1 MATQRLTLLPT
12 APTVDTAYVFPAS
25 GGGNTYKISTGEL
38 AGWISSKDVNLKSNN
53 YTVTTQDQK
62 SLMSFYGG
70 GSYNLVIPS
79 HSEDPIPVGTII
91 DVTNNGTSIVYI
103 SATQYSPAVGFQ
115 IVGLMNYTGQ
125 SSVNE
130 NSVSVG
136 LGNPSWGPAI
146 EANPTDYEIVFNGGL
161 IATITGAS
169 GTASAGAQWTFTGTW
184 PANVSGAPLTIRSK
198 NYSPGNV
205 GVSLNSPEG
214 FYVVNYG
221 LASLIKVANNQ
232 WVLSGNLSYHPDRY
246 FGNVGLLAH
255 MSGTDGASSFVDSS
269 NSPKTMNVYGE
280 VKTLS
285 TQYKYGPTSAYF
297 NGGWNALTLGGS
309 DDFNFGSGDFTIEL
323 WTLVDAYNANSSRLI
338 QSRDG
343 DYHSGFNIGIG
354 PNGMLGV
361 YVSSNGNNWDVISD
375 ATSLGIVPLNTW
387 THIAF
392 TRKNGV
398 FLIFVNGNIVY
409 SKTSSASLYYNS
421 TDTIIIGGQTNAY
434 GPNRSLNGYIDE
446 VRITKGEGRYSQPF
460 QLNNIPYPDLSVSF
474 NVQPKLVP
482 GLRLWL
488 DANDS
493 TSLYDSVSGGSNVV
507 ADSSI
512 ARWEDVSGE
521 NNHAIQNDS
530 DKRPLRKVSSRN
542 SKDTVLFDGSN
553 DCFVVPNFWL
563 QSHFSVFIV
572 QTSLASSGT
581 KFWLEHGPNL
591 NSNPGFY
598 FQGINGAI
606 WAVRRGSNIHEGDTN
621 TLANGTDWIGDSWSL
636 ASFVYNGAGYVYK
649 NGVLVTS
656 QSHSGSTLSNTILTD
671 TLNIASRNQNSI
683 FLNGSIAEIIIYD
696 KPLPNLYRIGIE
708 KYLKNKWNIS

>member
-12 APTVDTAYVFPAS
+12 APTVDTGYIFPAS

-38 AGWISSKDVNLKSNN
+38 AGWISSKDVNLKSDN
-53 YTVTTQDQK
+53 YTVTTRDQK

-91 DVTNNGTSIVYI
+91 DVTNNGTSIVHI

-115 IVGLMNYTGQ
+115 IANLMNYAGQ
-125 SSVNE
+125 SGVSE

-146 EANPTDYEIVFNGGL
+146 QSNPTDYEIVFNGGL
-161 IATITGAS
+161 VATITGAS
-169 GTASAGAQWTFTGTW
+169 GTASPGAQWTFTGTW

-255 MSGTDGASSFVDSS
+255 MSGSDGGSSFIDSS
-269 NSPKTMNVYGE
+269 NSPKTINVYGE

-285 TQYKYGPTSAYF
+285 TKYKYGPTSAYF
-297 NGGWNALTLGGS
+297 NGDWNALTLSSS
-309 DDFNFGSGDFTIEL
+309 DDFNFGSGDFTIEF
-323 WTLVDAYNANSSRLI
+323 WVLVDSYNANSSRLI

-343 DYHSGFNIGIG
+343 DLNSGFNIGIG
-354 PNGMLGV
+354 PSGNLAV
-361 YVSSNGNNWDVISD
+361 YASTTNYNWDTISD
-375 ATSLGIVPLNTW
+375 ATSVATVPLNTW
-387 THIAF
+387 THIVF
-392 TRKNGV
+392 GRKNGT
-398 FLIFVNGNIVY
+398 FLIFVNGSIVY
-409 SKTSSASLYYNS
+409 NKTSSASLYYNS
-421 TDTIIIGGQTNAY
+421 GDIIIIGGQTN
-434 GPNRSLNGYIDE
+434 GTNRSLNGYIDE

-460 QLNNIPYPDLSVSF
+460 QLNNIPYPDSSVSF

-488 DANDS
+488 DANKS
-493 TSLYDSVSGGSNVV
+493 TSLYDSVSGGSNVA
-507 ADSSI
+507 ADSSV

-530 DKRPLRKVSSRN
+530 NKRPLRKVSSRN
-542 SKDTVLFDGSN
+542 SKDTILFDGTN

-572 QTSLASSGT
+572 QSAVVTNNS
-581 KFWLEHGPNL
+581 KFWVEHGPDL

-598 FQGINGAI
+598 FQGRNSAS
-606 WAVRRGSNIHEGDTN
+606 WAVRRGSSIHAGDRI
-621 TLANGTDWIGDSWSL
+621 TLSDGLDWIGNDWSI
-636 ASFVYNGAGYVYK
+636 ASFVYNGTGYMYK
-649 NGVLVTS
+649 NGLLIAN
-656 QSHSGSTLSNTILTD
+656 QSDSGSSISNSIIRD
-671 TLNIASRNQNSI
+671 TLNIASRNQTNL

-708 KYLKNKWNIS
+708 NYLKNKWNIS

>member
-12 APTVDTAYVFPAS
+12 APTVDTGYVFPAS

-38 AGWISSKDVNLKSNN
+38 AGWISSKDVNLKSDN

-91 DVTNNGTSIVYI
+91 DVTNNGTSIVHI

-115 IVGLMNYTGQ
+115 IANLMNYAGQ

-146 EANPTDYEIVFNGGL
+146 QSNPTDYEIVFNGGL
-161 IATITGAS
+161 VATITGAS
-169 GTASAGAQWTFTGTW
+169 GTASPGAQWTFTGTW

-198 NYSPGNV
+198 NYSSGNV

-255 MSGTDGASSFVDSS
+255 MSGADGASSFVDSS

-297 NGGWNALTLGGS
+297 NGGWNALTLSGS
-309 DDFNFGSGDFTIEL
+309 DDFDFGSGDFAIEF
-323 WTLVDAYNANSSRLI
+323 WVLVNSYNSNYSRLI

-343 DYHSGFNIGIG
+343 DLYSSFSISLGTDGN
-354 PNGMLGV
+354 LGV
-361 YVSSNGNNWDVISD
+361 YSSSNGSTWNVL
-375 ATSLGIVPLNTW
+375 AQGSLGIIPLNTW
-387 THIAF
+387 THITFA
-392 TRKNGV
+392 RKNGT
-398 FLIFVNGNIVY
+398 FLVFVNGSIIY
-409 SKTSSASLYYNS
+409 SFSSSASLYYNP
-421 TDTIIIGGQTNAY
+421 TDNTIIIGGQTSGANR
-434 GPNRSLNGYIDE
+434 PVNRSLNGYIDE

-460 QLNNIPYPDLSVSF
+460 QLNNIPYPDSSVSF
-474 NVQPKLVP
+474 NVQPKLIP

-493 TSLYDSVSGGSNVV
+493 TSLYDSVSGGSNVA

-512 ARWEDVSGE
+512 ARWEDISGE

-542 SKDTVLFDGSN
+542 SKDTILFDGSN

-572 QTSLASSGT
+572 QSCAVGESNTKLWLEHSATANNNSGFYFQGMNGASWKIKRGSNEHAGLVGGSDWIGDNWSIASWIYNGTGYLYKNGSLASSGSD
-581 KFWLEHGPNL
+581 G
-591 NSNPGFY
+591 
-598 FQGINGAI
+598 
-606 WAVRRGSNIHEGDTN
+606 GSSI
-621 TLANGTDWIGDSWSL
+621 
-636 ASFVYNGAGYVYK
+636 
-649 NGVLVTS
+649 
-656 QSHSGSTLSNTILTD
+656 SNTIIKD
-671 TLNIASRNQNSI
+671 TLNIASRNQTNL

-708 KYLKNKWNIS
+708 NYLKNKWNIS

>member
-12 APTVDTAYVFPAS
+12 APTVDTDYIFPAS

-115 IVGLMNYTGQ
+115 IVNLMNYSGQ

-136 LGNPSWGPAI
+136 LGNPSWGPDI

-161 IATITGAS
+161 TATITGAS

-184 PANVSGAPLTIRSK
+184 PANASGAPLTIRFK

-232 WVLSGNLSYHPDRY
+232 WVLSGNLSYHPDQY

-255 MSGTDGASSFVDSS
+255 MSGTDGGSSFVDSS
-269 NSPKTMNVYGE
+269 NSPKTINVYGE

-285 TQYKYGPTSAYF
+285 TKYEYGPTSAYF
-297 NGGWNALTLGGS
+297 NGGWNALTLSGS

-323 WTLVDAYNANSSRLI
+323 WVLVDGYNSNSSRLI

-354 PNGMLGV
+354 TNGMLGV
-361 YVSSNGNNWDVISD
+361 YASSNGNSSWDIISD
-375 ATSLGIVPLNTW
+375 ATSLGVVPLNTW
-387 THIAF
+387 THITFA
-392 TRKNGV
+392 RKNGV
-398 FLIFVNGNIVY
+398 FLIFVNGNTVY

-421 TDTIIIGGQTNAY
+421 TDTIIIGGQTN
-434 GPNRSLNGYIDE
+434 GTNRSLNGYIDE
-446 VRITKGEGRYSQPF
+446 VRITKGTGRYSQPF
-460 QLNNIPYPDLSVSF
+460 QLNNIPYPDSSVSF

-493 TSLYDSVSGGSNVV
+493 TSLYDSVSGGSNVA

-542 SKDTVLFDGSN
+542 SKDTILFDGSN
-553 DCFVVPNFWL
+553 DCFTVPNIWL
-563 QSHFSVFIV
+563 PAHCTIFIV
-572 QTSLASSGT
+572 QSSVQGESNT
-581 KFWLEHGPNL
+581 KFWLEHSSTA

-598 FQGINGAI
+598 LQGIHSVS
-606 WAVRRGSNIHEGDTN
+606 WKMRRGSSEHYGPNDSS
-621 TLANGTDWIGDSWSL
+621 DWIGNNWAIASWI
-636 ASFVYNGAGYVYK
+636 YNGNGYLYK
-649 NGVLVTS
+649 NGGLVS
-656 QSHSGSTLSNTILTD
+656 SSSSGGSTISNTITTD
-671 TLNIASRNQNSI
+671 TLNIASRNQTNL

-708 KYLKNKWNIS
+708 NYLKNKWNIIS

>member
-12 APTVDTAYVFPAS
+12 APTVDTDYVFPAS

-38 AGWISSKDVNLKSNN
+38 AGWISSKDVNLKSDN

-115 IVGLMNYTGQ
+115 IANLMNYAGQ

-169 GTASAGAQWTFTGTW
+169 GTASPGAQWTFTGTW

-255 MSGTDGASSFVDSS
+255 MSGTDGGSSFVDSS
-269 NSPKTMNVYGE
+269 NSPKTINIYGE

-285 TQYKYGPTSAYF
+285 TKYKYGPTSAYF
-297 NGGWNALTLGGS
+297 NGGWNALTLSSS
-309 DDFNFGSGDFTIEL
+309 DDFNFGNGDFTIEF
-323 WTLVDAYNANSSRLI
+323 WVLVNAYNSNYSRLI

-343 DYHSGFNIGIG
+343 DLYSGFSIT
-354 PNGMLGV
+354 LGTDGNLTV
-361 YVSSNGNNWDVISD
+361 YSSSNGNTWNVL
-375 ATSLGIVPLNTW
+375 AQGSLGIVPLNTW

-392 TRKNGV
+392 ARKNGT
-398 FLIFVNGNIVY
+398 FLVFVNGNIVY
-409 SKTSSASLYYNS
+409 SQTSSASLYYNAFNGG
-421 TDTIIIGGQTNAY
+421 DTIIIGGQTN
-434 GPNRSLNGYIDE
+434 GTNRSLNGYIDE

-460 QLNNIPYPDLSVSF
+460 QLNNIPYPDRSVSF
-474 NVQPKLVP
+474 NVQPKLIP

-493 TSLYDSVSGGSNVV
+493 TSLYDSVSGGSNVS
-507 ADSSI
+507 ADSAV

-530 DKRPLRKVSSRN
+530 NKRPLRKVSSRN
-542 SKDTVLFDGSN
+542 SKDTILFDGSN
-553 DCFVVPNFWL
+553 DCFIVPNFWL
-563 QSHFSVFIV
+563 QSHFSFFIV
-572 QTSLASSGT
+572 QSSVSGESNT
-581 KFWLEHGPNL
+581 KFWTEHGPNA
-591 NSNPGFY
+591 NSTSGFG
-598 FQGINGAI
+598 FQGVNS
-606 WAVRRGSNIHEGDTN
+606 WAWRILRGFDSHTGSGNEEN
-621 TLANGTDWIGDSWSL
+621 WIGDTWSL
-636 ASFVYNGAGYVYK
+636 ASFVYNGTGYVYK
-649 NGVLVTS
+649 NGHLISS
-656 QSHSGSTLSNTILTD
+656 QSDLGLSLSNTILTN
-671 TLNIASRNQNSI
+671 TLNIASRNQTNL

>member
-12 APTVDTAYVFPAS
+12 APTVDTGYIFPAS

-38 AGWISSKDVNLKSNN
+38 AGWISSKDVNLKSDN

-91 DVTNNGTSIVYI
+91 DVANNGTSIVYI

-115 IVGLMNYTGQ
+115 IVGLMNYAGQ

-136 LGNPSWGPAI
+136 LGNPSWGPDI

-169 GTASAGAQWTFTGTW
+169 GTASPGAQWTFTGTW
-184 PANVSGAPLTIRSK
+184 PGNASGAPLTIRSK

-255 MSGTDGASSFVDSS
+255 MSGTDGGSSFVDSS
-269 NSPKTMNVYGE
+269 NSPKNIGVYGE

-285 TQYKYGPTSAYF
+285 SKYKYGPTSAYF
-297 NGGWNALTLGGS
+297 NGGWNALTLSGS
-309 DDFNFGSGDFTIEL
+309 DDFNFGGGDFTIEL
-323 WTLVDAYNANSSRLI
+323 WTLVDAYNANGSRLI

-343 DYHSGFNIGIG
+343 DLHSGFNIGIG

-361 YVSSNGNNWDVISD
+361 YVSSNGNSWDTISD
-375 ATSLGIVPLNTW
+375 AASLGIVPLNTW

-392 TRKNGV
+392 ARKNGV

-409 SKTSSASLYYNS
+409 NKTSSASLYYNS
-421 TDTIIIGGQTNAY
+421 GDTIIIGGQTN
-434 GPNRSLNGYIDE
+434 GTNRSLNGYVDE

-460 QLNNIPYPDLSVSF
+460 QLNNIPYPDSSVSF
-474 NVQPKLVP
+474 NIQPKLVP

-493 TSLYDSVSGGSNVV
+493 TSLYDSVSGGNNVV

-512 ARWEDVSGE
+512 ARWEDISGE

-542 SKDTVLFDGSN
+542 SKDTVLFDGTN
-553 DCFVVPNFWL
+553 DCFIVPNFWL
-563 QSHFSVFIV
+563 QSHFSVFVV
-572 QTSLASSGT
+572 QSSVVGESNT
-581 KFWLEHGPNL
+581 RFWLEHSASA

-598 FQGINGAI
+598 LQGVHSAS
-606 WAVRRGSNIHEGDTN
+606 WKMKRGSSEHTGPNDSS
-621 TLANGTDWIGDSWSL
+621 DWIGDNWSIASWT
-636 ASFVYNGAGYVYK
+636 YNGMGYLYK
-649 NGVLVTS
+649 NGTLAS
-656 QSHSGSTLSNTILTD
+656 SSSSGGSNISNTIITD
-671 TLNIASRNQNSI
+671 TLNIASRNQTNI

-708 KYLKNKWNIS
+708 NYLKNKWNIS